1 METKVPVRDKA
12 RATPPLKPIQFPTI
26 IIPRVKLLQFV
37 LHPDE
42 VFDLAVGLEVLA
54 CPGLEERGLRVALG
68 RTSLLRCDGG
78 PRLPC
83 AGRRRFRR

>member
-42 VFDLAVGLEVLA
+42 VFDLAVGLKVLA
-54 CPGLEERGLRVALG
+54 CPGL
-68 RTSLLRCDGG
+68 
-78 PRLPC
+78 
-83 AGRRRFRR
+83 